1 MLVGMTR
8 AWGRRE
14 VEARAVARAVEGPH
28 ARASGPGNAARLR
41 MLQRTGGRGVEGLGN
56 AAALRRVAPVQALAE
71 VGRQDDRF
79 EREAHAVADAI
90 VARPGPAAG
99 EAPKIQRIADPGAVG
114 LRGVPAAV
122 DAEIAGARGRGS
134 SLPGELASTVGSRL
148 GADLGGVRVH
158 TDARADR
165 LNRALGARAFT
176 SGRDIFFRRGAYEP
190 GGGLGRRVLV
200 HELTHVV
207 QQGGAGGARPP
218 IQRFVMQVG
227 NDDGYTSTMTR
238 QLREQHEGE
247 GLLQFSATWDENF
260 FGVAA
265 GPYAPKA
272 WHSPKGTGKVPTYGP
287 SLKLKSVPSG
297 EPLRIVG
304 HGNIRG
310 EVGGYSGAEMA
321 ALIERLG
328 LPKEHDAGVDVHGC
342 LPASNWTD
350 PKTGALKPAHIV
362 ALEDSLSVR
371 GYSEVVRGYEHC
383 IFPDIESEV
392 ASAAYGFFEI
402 ARAMNNMEK
411 GASHTLT
418 AAETAKVRSVLGD
431 EADAFLADVAP
442 GGTVT
447 NGLYFMWEAK
457 KLLRDKG
464 LMQSAKLIDTS
475 QARAEL
481 RRP

>member
-1 MLVGMTR
+1 MLVDMGR
-8 AWGRRE
+8 AWERRAGE
-14 VEARAVARAVEGPH
+14 RRAVARGVEAAEERGG
-28 ARASGPGNAARLR
+28 GPGNAALLQ
-41 MLQRTGGRGVEGLGN
+41 MFQRTGGRGLAGLGN

-71 VGRQDDRF
+71 VGHQDDRF
-79 EREAHAVADAI
+79 EREAHAVADSI
-90 VARPGPAAG
+90 VARPGPVAG
-99 EAPKIQRIADPGAVG
+99 EAPPIQRIADPAAVG
-114 LRGVPAAV
+114 LRGVSPAV

-134 SLPGELASTVGSRL
+134 SLPGELASTVGARL
-148 GADLGGVRVH
+148 GAELGGVRVH

-165 LNRALGARAFT
+165 LSRALGARAFT

-190 GGGLGRRVLV
+190 GGGFGRRVLV

-227 NDDGYTSTMTR
+227 KDDGYTSTMTK
-238 QLREQHEGE
+238 QLQEEYEGE
-247 GLLQFSATWDENF
+247 GLLQFSAAWDENI

-265 GPYAPKA
+265 GPYEPKT
-272 WHSPKGTGKVPTYGP
+272 WHKPKGTGKLPTYGP
-287 SLKLKSVPSG
+287 SLKLKNVPDG

-304 HGNIRG
+304 HGNIG
-310 EVGGYSGAEMA
+310 GKVGGYSGAEMA
-321 ALIERLG
+321 GLIARLG
-328 LPKEHDAGVDVHGC
+328 LPTTHNGGVDVHGC
-342 LPASNWTD
+342 LPASNWID
-350 PKTGALKPAHIV
+350 PKTQTLKPAHIV
-362 ALEDSLSVR
+362 ALEDSLGDR

-392 ASAAYGFFEI
+392 ASTAYGFFEI
-402 ARAMNNMEK
+402 ARAMNNMGK

-464 LMQSAKLIDTS
+464 LMQNAELIDTS

-481 RRP
+481 EQQ